1 MSKKQIGLSFEPE
14 LIDRID
20 ALAQEQ
26 DTTRQAL
33 VDRGLELVL
42 NGAGSETK
50 VLQLS
55 VSELQCL
62 DQLAERA
69 GVSRIDLMRR
79 YLSERLRREYADARN
94 AKLQALRG

>member
-14 LIDRID
+14 LMDRID